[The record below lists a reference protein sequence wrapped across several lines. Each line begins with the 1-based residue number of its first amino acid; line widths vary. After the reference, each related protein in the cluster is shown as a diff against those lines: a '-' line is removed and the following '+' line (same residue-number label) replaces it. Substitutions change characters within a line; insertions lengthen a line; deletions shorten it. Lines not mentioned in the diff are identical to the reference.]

1 MGMKHRVDHGIYVFF
16 GSMSP
21 QLAERTGFSDAD
33 AETIKAILPRLF
45 ENDASSV
52 RPDGTMQVLN
62 VYWWA
67 HNCKAGQYSSA
78 RVHQSLQV
86 AADGGTTIKELPGLA
101 PECIP
106 GF

>member
-1 MGMKHRVDHGIYVFF
+1 
-16 GSMSP
+16 MSP
-21 QLAERTGFSDAD
+21 QLAERTGFTDAD
-33 AETIKAILPRLF
+33 AQTIKAILPRIF
-45 ENDASSV
+45 ENDASSA
-52 RPDGTMQVLN
+52 RPDGTMQVLE

-86 AADGGTTIKELPGLA
+86 AADGSVTIAELAGLV
-101 PECIP
+101 PERIP